1 MKTLTAKR
9 LLKAFKT
16 GSSLPGLVE
25 TETGDYIVKWNG
37 SGEGTVGSAV
47 DWITTRLAERFAIPT
62 APHAL
67 ISVEED
73 FTEQTNYD
81 EMRDIIA
88 GSVGINLGV
97 GFIPDAKPYRPQDAQ
112 WLEPSLKELV
122 FLFDV
127 LVLNTD
133 RTVENPNIILADT
146 EPYFLDFSAAFEVRG
161 AVLNR
166 HFDET
171 TLLPILKEHPF
182 YSNNI
187 SLRAFSSSRQTLEH
201 IVNSVPDGWL
211 LASTDKQKSLE
222 RLEGILHG
230 SLGIL
235 QRRLAVLRGLPAPDP
250 EAKRLRALE
259 NRKRLGL

>member
-16 GSSLPGLVE
+16 GSSLPGLVA

-112 WLEPSLKELV
+112 WLEPSLK
-122 FLFDV
+122 
-127 LVLNTD
+127 
-133 RTVENPNIILADT
+133 ENPNIILADT